1 VRDVADTMLR
11 LAGELRQ
18 LEREHRLNYLRV
30 PDFGFAQTAWEW
42 ASGAALDDVLEGSDI
57 APGDFMRAV
66 KQVIDALGQITQ
78 AAREESVRDTARAA
92 LVELR
97 RGIIAYEATA
107 E

>member
-1 VRDVADTMLR
+1 
-11 LAGELRQ
+11 
-18 LEREHRLNYLRV
+18 
-30 PDFGFAQTAWEW
+30 
-42 ASGAALDDVLEGSDI
+42 
-57 APGDFMRAV
+57 
-66 KQVIDALGQITQ
+66 LGQITQ